1 MHIIAPFINGGFF
14 DAFEYYKCVYDNSV
28 NKDKIYL
35 IYIFFTHIRKNH
47 NDDINNIYD
56 MLKDKY
62 ILDDSD
68 FKNIIFLDVPK
79 DIVRYRF
86 NKVLIVDNH
95 TLSVLG
101 DYLFTDKCL
110 VIVDPFTP
118 SMTDYKKLNSKSKYL
133 CFSEYLL
140 YDWSDK

>member
-1 MHIIAPFINGGFF
+1 
-14 DAFEYYKCVYDNSV
+14 
-28 NKDKIYL
+28 
-35 IYIFFTHIRKNH
+35 
-47 NDDINNIYD
+47 

-62 ILDDSD
+62 ILDYSD